1 MDLSEV
7 KIANYSGQRVW
18 MVRAQEGKFLRHFRN
33 GSVITISH
41 LDKFYDHLTKPNN
54 NIPSDEAIRKLILS
68 DPDFLDTKTKIR
80 KLNGAGRNRYH
91 QILHFINDIKKGD
104 IIVSLDNSKVMI
116 GVCQSSKAHFS
127 SRPISSSTNPNS
139 HATLKLTHRLRKKVT
154 WGPTI
159 SRQNIS
165 GLLKGTFQSRHTIT
179 NLTDHWKDIFGL
191 LYPFF
196 TDSSS
201 LYYSSHIG
209 TRSDINGK
217 VISKLFDNLSNAQ
230 IVAKELMK
238 GAITEEF
245 IDSILN
251 DELDWDDFNLTAKAF
266 FMSPGDVFN
275 KIPLPKGANA
285 SFSLKVLALVLLLM
299 SGQTSAQEAAQ
310 QLDPSVSSTHLYT
323 PEDMIDERY
332 LPTNGTDNMDRLLGE
347 LARKNSQ
354 RLEKMKAEQKTAKI
368 KSKLKLT
375 IPKHETSV
383 LEGDT
388 GIKVTRIKS
397 NEE

>member
-1 MDLSEV
+1 
-7 KIANYSGQRVW
+7 
-18 MVRAQEGKFLRHFRN
+18 
-33 GSVITISH
+33 
-41 LDKFYDHLTKPNN
+41 
-54 NIPSDEAIRKLILS
+54 
-68 DPDFLDTKTKIR
+68 
-80 KLNGAGRNRYH
+80 
-91 QILHFINDIKKGD
+91 
-104 IIVSLDNSKVMI
+104 
-116 GVCQSSKAHFS
+116 
-127 SRPISSSTNPNS
+127 
-139 HATLKLTHRLRKKVT
+139 
-154 WGPTI
+154 
-159 SRQNIS
+159 
-165 GLLKGTFQSRHTIT
+165 
-179 NLTDHWKDIFGL
+179 
-191 LYPFF
+191 
-196 TDSSS
+196 
-201 LYYSSHIG
+201 
-209 TRSDINGK
+209 
-217 VISKLFDNLSNAQ
+217 
-230 IVAKELMK
+230 MK

-310 QLDPSVSSTHLYT
+310 QLDPSVSSTLLYT

-368 KSKLKLT
+368 KNKLKLT

-397 NEE
+397 DEE